1 MLFGLALDHK
11 APERFG
17 RLTKH
22 KVPANG
28 LIFSCS
34 CLLPGLVLLYLSDS
48 VIQAFTVATTVASVL
63 FIFVWSI
70 IMVSYLVYRRRNADL
85 HEASTYKMPAGI
97 PLTYVVLFFF
107 VVMLGILALEPDTRI
122 ALMFT
127 PIWFIVLGLI
137 YAVQR
142 RRHPDFEAKGAV
154 PEGPEPAMR
163 DELVLTSEIVEPE
176 SWSTEDDLQ
185 AVIEVTEQRQTPVPG
200 S

>member
-1 MLFGLALDHK
+1 
-11 APERFG
+11 
-17 RLTKH
+17 
-22 KVPANG
+22 VPANG